1 MNYTSALARY
11 TNQGISTNRAS
22 LIHAPSQGSLEL
34 SPSTQYNTNHSRRS
48 HVASHSTMR
57 TMGMSSPM
65 DCMGKATA
73 EKWFDSNTRIFQKIN
88 EEEDDIP
95 FYEVMQRKRKVE

>member
-11 TNQGISTNRAS
+11 TNQPMSTNRVS

-34 SPSTQYNTNHSRRS
+34 SSTQYNTNHSRRS

-57 TMGMSSPM
+57 TMNSPM
-65 DCMGKATA
+65 DCMGQKTA
-73 EKWFDSNTRIFQKIN
+73 EKWFDSHTRIFQKIN

-95 FYEVMQRKRKVE
+95 FYEVMQKRRKVE